1 MVSKRGLLVVVAGVV
16 DLSLKYW
23 SVGGNNAVI
32 NLGVSGGWVVSDLW
46 IVLGLAGVLYWYLRE
61 GSIGLLM
68 VLVGGSANVISRMV
82 WGGVPDYW
90 SLLGLVSNNL
100 ADYLIVGGVTTYILA
115 LTRRTRTP

>member
-61 GSIGLLM
+61 RSIGLLM

-100 ADYLIVGGVTTYILA
+100 ADYLIAGGIILTISTHHRQTQ
-115 LTRRTRTP
+115 LQ